1 MARNMKKIQFG
12 VTAYEI
18 DDLAHKV
25 IIGVKIATS
34 SLYDYYLLGKKKQSK
49 VGDVFSILN
58 STKVEVAR
66 VRITKVELMRF
77 GDITEQFVIEEGDG
91 SFDNWLIIHES
102 FYSKQLSEIGKELNF
117 ETLLVCEWFELVD

>member
-66 VRITKVELMRF
+66 VRITKVELMMF

-102 FYSKQLSEIGKELNF
+102 FYF
-117 ETLLVCEWFELVD
+117 